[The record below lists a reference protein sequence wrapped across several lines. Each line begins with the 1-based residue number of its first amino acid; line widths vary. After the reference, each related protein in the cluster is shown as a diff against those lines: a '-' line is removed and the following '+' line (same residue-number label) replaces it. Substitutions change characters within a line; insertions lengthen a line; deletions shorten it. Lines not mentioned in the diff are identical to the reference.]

1 MKKTFV
7 KFCVLQGA
15 YWSFQAA
22 VPGYITAY
30 MLSKGMPASTL
41 GILLSANLL
50 CAFLGALYWGRW
62 VDRKHASRRF
72 FLLANV
78 AALGLGLLSFLFAGN
93 SAALFVI
100 YPLFGFMNG
109 PIATALDTWIIASFP
124 DRPGAG
130 PRARSF
136 ATLSYAIVMLVT
148 GQLVTRVGY
157 HVMLVATVL
166 FLGVSIA
173 VALVQPEAMRT
184 TEAAERPVQA
194 SPKQLLSVRRYIL
207 LVATMFFTG
216 MAIAPINNM
225 KVLVFESV
233 GGDVSFLGWDSF
245 IGCMVQVP
253 FLLFAGKLRRIR
265 TERRLILGAV
275 AALLYAGI
283 VAAARFPVMV
293 IVGTVMNNVSFGVLY
308 PAMREMTEASVDSSL
323 RNTAHSIIDV
333 AYGSLS
339 GMIATAWSGSV
350 MQYAGSAVMG
360 SVCVGIELVSIA
372 LCILLILRSSVRRCA
387 PSKKRIAVG

>member
-7 KFCVLQGA
+7 KFCALQGA

-62 VDRKHASRRF
+62 VDRKQASRRF
-72 FLLANV
+72 FLMGNA
-78 AALGLGLLSFLFAGN
+78 AALALGLLSFLFAGN
-93 SAALFVI
+93 SAALFII

-109 PIATALDTWIIASFP
+109 PIATALDAWVIASFP
-124 DRPGAG
+124 DRPVAG

-136 ATLSYAIVMLVT
+136 ATLSYAIVMLVI

-157 HVMLVATVL
+157 HVMPVAAVL
-166 FLGVSIA
+166 FLGVSVA
-173 VALVQPEAMRT
+173 VALTQPEARRA
-184 TEAAERPVQA
+184 TEAAEKPVQP
-194 SPKQLLSVRRYIL
+194 SPNQLLSVRRYIL
-207 LVATMFFTG
+207 LVAAMFFTG
-216 MAIAPINNM
+216 MAVAPINNM

-283 VAAARFPVMV
+283 VAAARFPAMV
-293 IVGTVMNNVSFGVLY
+293 IVGTVMNNISFGVLY

-323 RNTAHSIIDV
+323 RNTAHSVIDV

-350 MQYAGSAVMG
+350 MQHAGSAVMG

-372 LCILLILRSSVRRCA
+372 LCVLLVLRSSVRRCA
-387 PSKKRIAVG
+387 PRKKRIAAG